1 MAKLID
7 ENNEEI
13 TDTKD
18 ILEFQKRYYENSCK
32 DQIKISDDTI
42 QDMIGENE
50 NKLTDQDSKQLE
62 GEITLTE
69 LSLAVK
75 NMKNSKSPG
84 SDGFTAEFFFLIFLE
99 GFECFH
105 FKFYKLCL

>member
-18 ILEFQKRYYENSCK
+18 ILEFQKRYYENLYK
-32 DQIKISDDTI
+32 DQIKVTGGTI

-50 NKLTDQDSKQLE
+50 SKLTDHDSKQLE
-62 GEITLTE
+62 GEITLTK
-69 LSLAVK
+69 LSLALK
-75 NMKNSKSPG
+75 NIKNSKSPG
-84 SDGFTAEFFFLIFLE
+84 SDGFTAEF
-99 GFECFH
+99 
-105 FKFYKLCL
+105 Y